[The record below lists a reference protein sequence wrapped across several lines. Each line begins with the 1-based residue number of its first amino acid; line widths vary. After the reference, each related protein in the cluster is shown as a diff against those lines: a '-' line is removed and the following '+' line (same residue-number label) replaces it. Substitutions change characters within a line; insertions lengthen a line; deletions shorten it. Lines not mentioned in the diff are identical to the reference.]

1 MPMPNVSA
9 QELESVI
16 SEVFQATG
24 APEGEAGTT
33 AHIIVD
39 SNLTGHESHGVMA
52 VPGYVNQIKQGY
64 IVPGAE
70 IEVVLDKPA
79 IAVIDGHRNFGHAT
93 AYQATELAIEKAKTV
108 GIAAVGAKN
117 VHHIGRVGTYPEMI
131 AKAGLGG
138 IVCANSGGPVHNVAP
153 YGGAQGRTGTNP
165 LSIGFPSDFEGPVVL
180 DMATS
185 VHAGGK
191 IRAYQRAGVPF
202 PEYWLL
208 DSDGRPTTDP
218 NEVKAGGS
226 VRTFGGPVGY
236 KGFGLSFMVEIMS
249 GMLSRNGYSRDMGEN
264 TTRGDVSNG
273 HFIIA
278 IDVEAFMP
286 VETLKEEINEMT
298 EWIKSSPPAEGF
310 DEILYPGELEAR
322 SRKERLSSGVPL
334 DGTTYEEL
342 VQLASEYNTVTRL
355 SPLD

>member
-1 MPMPNVSA
+1 MPNVNA
-9 QELESVI
+9 LELEAAI
-16 SEVFQATG
+16 SEVFQAAG
-24 APEGEAGTT
+24 SPPDEAGVT

-52 VPGYVNQIKQGY
+52 VGRYMNQVKEGT

-79 IAVIDGHRNFGHAT
+79 IALIDGHRNFGHAV
-93 AYQATELAIEKAKTV
+93 AHRATELAIEKAKTV

-131 AKAGLGG
+131 ANAGLGG
-138 IVCANSGGPVHNVAP
+138 IVCANSGGPSHGVAP
-153 YGGAQGRTGTNP
+153 FGGTKGRTGTNP
-165 LSIGFPSDFEGPVVL
+165 ISIGFPSDFDGPVVL

-185 VHAGGK
+185 VHANGK
-191 IRAYQRAGVPF
+191 IRAYQQAGVPF
-202 PEYWLL
+202 PDDWLL
-208 DSDGRPTTDP
+208 DSDGNPTTDP
-218 NEVKAGGS
+218 KKVRAGGS

-249 GMLSRNGYSRDMGEN
+249 GMLSRNGYSRDMGEK
-264 TTRGDVSNG
+264 TSRGDVSNG

-278 IDVEAFMP
+278 IDCEAFMP
-286 VETLKEEINEMT
+286 LETLKEEISDMT
-298 EWIKSSPPAEGF
+298 GWIKSSPPAEGF

-322 SRKERLSSGVPL
+322 SRIERLESGVPL

-342 VQLASEYNTVTRL
+342 VQLTSEYDTATRL
-355 SPLD
+355 RPLD